1 MEEHNQKNFAPI
13 LSNLKKEMAKQEID
27 ALLISHDDEFLSFE
41 LQDDSQ
47 YLAYITGF
55 TGSAGF
61 ACIYAHDLNRS
72 VKVKNVKTNEEQL
85 ISCPHAVFIDGRY
98 KIQVTEQTDPELFDT
113 FNFSEVSPADWLCS
127 VLESGQSVG
136 VDLNRISYD
145 YYLKL
150 KEQLNFFGIELKELK
165 YNLIDAIWEE
175 KPEHFY
181 SKVEIYPDEFNGCP
195 SLQKRQALSEEL
207 NRRDIDA
214 TIIPDPESVCWLLNI
229 RGRDRKGLP
238 VINSRAVAY
247 ANGALEWYVNLK
259 HLDDEI
265 QATLEDHFGHVDIF
279 NIDTFNDVL
288 ERLCNSQAKVYID
301 PKNANA
307 HILNSLKE
315 GGATVIEGLGLCQI
329 PKACKNPVE
338 IAGERRAHIKD
349 GIAMCRFLAWLDE
362 QTSLESSSDLEAYQR
377 RVADID
383 EKIMADKA
391 ESYRKIE
398 GDFIEPSF
406 DTISAL
412 GPNAAMCHYNHLT
425 AKHPRS
431 LGNDAM
437 YLIDSGAHY
446 IEGTTDITRTV
457 MVGPN
462 ISEDEKRM
470 YTLVL
475 KCHIALATTIFPK
488 GTTGLQLDA
497 IARRSLWDYGFDYE
511 HGTGHGVGHLLS
523 VHEGPEVISSRQ
535 SLIPL
540 DVGMV
545 VSIEPG
551 FYAAGLY
558 GIRLENL
565 VVVEKCSE
573 THLSHMLRFSPLTL
587 VPFDTRL
594 ILREMLTNKERE
606 WLNNYHQRVHQ
617 VIKNAGTTLSD
628 MEVNFLTKATARI

>member
-27 ALLISHDDEFLSFE
+27 AILISHDDEFLSFE

-47 YLAYITGF
+47 YLAYVTGF

-61 ACIYAHDLNRS
+61 ACISAHDLTRK
-72 VKVKNVKTNEEQL
+72 VKVKNVKTNEDL
-85 ISCPHAVFIDGRY
+85 LLSCPNAVFIDGRY

-113 FNFSEVSPADWLCS
+113 FNFSEVSPADWLCA

-165 YNLIDAIWEE
+165 YNLIDAVWEDR
-175 KPEHFY
+175 PEHFY

-214 TIIPDPESVCWLLNI
+214 TVIPDPESVCWLLNI

-279 NIDTFNDVL
+279 SIDSFNDVL
-288 ERLCNSQAKVYID
+288 ERLCTSQAKVYID

-362 QTSLESSSDLEAYQR
+362 QTSPESSTDLEAYQR

-383 EKIMADKA
+383 EKIMSDKA

-431 LGNDAM
+431 LGNDGM

-462 ISEDEKRM
+462 VSQEEKRM

-475 KCHIALATTIFPK
+475 KCHIYQYTKVLKLF
-488 GTTGLQLDA
+488 L
-497 IARRSLWDYGFDYE
+497 
-511 HGTGHGVGHLLS
+511 H
-523 VHEGPEVISSRQ
+523 
-535 SLIPL
+535 
-540 DVGMV
+540 
-545 VSIEPG
+545 
-551 FYAAGLY
+551 
-558 GIRLENL
+558 
-565 VVVEKCSE
+565 
-573 THLSHMLRFSPLTL
+573 
-587 VPFDTRL
+587 
-594 ILREMLTNKERE
+594 
-606 WLNNYHQRVHQ
+606 
-617 VIKNAGTTLSD
+617 
-628 MEVNFLTKATARI
+628 VNH